1 MLSSFSL
8 SLSLSLSLFIQG
20 SNGNN
25 LHLLAAVATPDG
37 STTVIDGQ
45 VQMDSLQDVSGDLTL
60 LQTPVVTVDQFTAA
74 AAAGNTS
81 MGVINQSSQQNGD
94 GVPVPEPER
103 PYPCEVCGRKF
114 IRSTH
119 LRRHMRIHTG
129 EKPFACHICGRR
141 YARGDYLRAHIQAH
155 RRDKIHK
162 CKHCGDVFRDLTR
175 FADHCRL
182 LHKDVNDEHGNPKP
196 PPENSP
202 PPPPIST
209 VLGDFLTAESAEE
222 ITVVPSS
229 ITIASEQNTVAT
241 PMMITNPSNQNVP
254 ITLIN
259 LADSQDEVLIS
270 SLHHAPP
277 PPASSTHHLIHA
289 PPPTASS
296 THHLV
301 HAPPLPASSAH
312 HLIHGHTIQHQQQ
325 HQLPTSMQA
334 PQTMTSPEM
343 QLAHLQQ
350 TLGAGAHPSTTD
362 HHQFLIPN
370 NVPESA
376 NEVTVVSQLSKA
388 AGTMASSYIDPI
400 TQYIIS
406 NGNANNSNT
415 LPSTHPSLH

>member
-1 MLSSFSL
+1 MPAQNST
-8 SLSLSLSLFIQG
+8 
-20 SNGNN
+20 GNN

-37 STTVIDGQ
+37 TNTLLDGQ
-45 VQMDSLQDVSGDLTL
+45 IQMDSLNEVSGDLSL
-60 LQTPVVTVDQFTAA
+60 IQSPVVMVNQA
-74 AAAGNTS
+74 S
-81 MGVINQSSQQNGD
+81 GVGTPDINQSAQQNGSD
-94 GVPVPEPER
+94 ANMPEPER
-103 PYPCEVCGRKF
+103 PYPCMVCGRKF

-175 FADHCRL
+175 FADHCRVM
-182 LHKDVNDEHGNPKP
+182 HKDVNDEHGNPKP

-229 ITIASEQNTVAT
+229 IALSSEPAHI
-241 PMMITNPSNQNVP
+241 PMMIANPAQNVP

-259 LADSQDEVLIS
+259 LADSQDDVIIS
-270 SLHHAPP
+270 SLHHPP
-277 PPASSTHHLIHA
+277 S
-289 PPPTASS
+289 
-296 THHLV
+296 
-301 HAPPLPASSAH
+301 SSAH
-312 HLIHGHTIQHQQQ
+312 QHHL
-325 HQLPTSMQA
+325 
-334 PQTMTSPEM
+334 PQMTSQDI
-343 QLAHLQQ
+343 QLAQIQ
-350 TLGAGAHPSTTD
+350 PTLVSHPE

-370 NVPESA
+370 HIPESA
-376 NEVTVVSQLSKA
+376 NEITVMSQLSKA
-388 AGTMASSYIDPI
+388 GATPTYIDPI

-406 NGNANNSNT
+406 NGNANNSNVT
-415 LPSTHPSLH
+415 PPTQHLIHQGHPHH

>member
-1 MLSSFSL
+1 M
-8 SLSLSLSLFIQG
+8 QG
-20 SNGNN
+20 SSGNN

-45 VQMDSLQDVSGDLTL
+45 VQMDSLQDMSGDLTL
-60 LQTPVVTVDQFTAA
+60 LQTPVVTVDQLTAA
-74 AAAGNTS
+74 TAAGNPP
-81 MGVINQSSQQNGD
+81 MGVINQSPQQNGD
-94 GVPVPEPER
+94 GAQVPEPER

-175 FADHCRL
+175 FADHCRV
-182 LHKDVNDEHGNPKP
+182 LHKDMNDEHGNPKP

-229 ITIASEQNTVAT
+229 ITIASEQNPVAA
-241 PMMITNPSNQNVP
+241 PVMIANPANQNVP

-259 LADSQDEVLIS
+259 LADSQDDVIIS
-270 SLHHAPP
+270 SLHH

-289 PPPTASS
+289 PPPPASS

-301 HAPPLPASSAH
+301 HAPPLPASSTH
-312 HLIHGHTIQHQQQ
+312 HLIHGHTLQQQQQQ

-334 PQTMTSPEM
+334 PQTMTSHEM

-350 TLGAGAHPSTTD
+350 TLGGGTHPTTTD

-370 NVPESA
+370 SIPESA

-388 AGTMASSYIDPI
+388 ATMPSYIDPI
-400 TQYIIS
+400 TQYIFS
-406 NGNANNSNT
+406 NGNANNSNGTTPT
-415 LPSTHPSLH
+415 LPPPTHPSLH

>member
-1 MLSSFSL
+1 
-8 SLSLSLSLFIQG
+8 
-20 SNGNN
+20 
-25 LHLLAAVATPDG
+25 
-37 STTVIDGQ
+37 
-45 VQMDSLQDVSGDLTL
+45 MDSLQDVSGDLTL

-74 AAAGNTS
+74 AAAGNAP
-81 MGVINQSSQQNGD
+81 MGVINQAPQQNGD
-94 GVPVPEPER
+94 GAPVPEPER

-222 ITVVPSS
+222 ITVVPSA
-229 ITIASEQNTVAT
+229 ITIASEQNAVAT

-259 LADSQDEVLIS
+259 LADSQDEILIS

-301 HAPPLPASSAH
+301 HAPPLPASSTQ
-312 HLIHGHTIQHQQQ
+312 HLLHSHTIQQQQ
-325 HQLPTSMQA
+325 PHQLPTSMQV

-350 TLGAGAHPSTTD
+350 TLSGGAHPTTTD

-370 NVPESA
+370 NVPETA

-388 AGTMASSYIDPI
+388 AAGTMPSSYIDPI

>member
-1 MLSSFSL
+1 
-8 SLSLSLSLFIQG
+8 
-20 SNGNN
+20 
-25 LHLLAAVATPDG
+25 
-37 STTVIDGQ
+37 
-45 VQMDSLQDVSGDLTL
+45 MDSLQDVSGDLTL
-60 LQTPVVTVDQFTAA
+60 LQTPVVTVDQLTAA
-74 AAAGNTS
+74 AAAGS
-81 MGVINQSSQQNGD
+81 APMGVVSQSSQQNGD
-94 GVPVPEPER
+94 GGPAVEPER

-229 ITIASEQNTVAT
+229 ITIASEPNTVSA
-241 PMMITNPSNQNVP
+241 PMMIANPASHNVP

-259 LADSQDEVLIS
+259 LADNQDEVIIS
-270 SLHHAPP
+270 SLHHT
-277 PPASSTHHLIHA
+277 PASSSTHHLVHA
-289 PPPTASS
+289 PPHPTASS

-301 HAPPLPASSAH
+301 HAPPLPAASSTHHQHH
-312 HLIHGHTIQHQQQ
+312 HLIQSHAIQQQ
-325 HQLPTSMQA
+325 HQLPTSMQV
-334 PQTMTSPEM
+334 PQTMGASPEM

-350 TLGAGAHPSTTD
+350 TLSGGGAGHPTATTD

-388 AGTMASSYIDPI
+388 AVAAGNMASSYIDPI

-406 NGNANNSNT
+406 NGNTNNCNT

>member
-1 MLSSFSL
+1 MQVLTFSFCHCPCMHWVKSKLENSLCTKFSL
-8 SLSLSLSLFIQG
+8 TQILCHFFSHTQG

-37 STTVIDGQ
+37 SSAVVDGQ
-45 VQMDSLQDVSGDLTL
+45 IHMDSLQEVGGDYTL
-60 LQTPVVTVDQFTAA
+60 MQTPVVMVNQGSAA
-74 AAAGNTS
+74 HIPN
-81 MGVINQSSQQNGD
+81 INPSESGD
-94 GVPVPEPER
+94 GGVGGTPESGTPGQEPER
-103 PYPCEVCGRKF
+103 PFPCMVCGRKF

-182 LHKDVNDEHGNPKP
+182 MHKDVNDEHGNPKP

-209 VLGDFLTAESAEE
+209 AISDFLTAESAEE

-229 ITIASEQNTVAT
+229 IAMATQQVAAPVMIA
-241 PMMITNPSNQNVP
+241 NPNQNVP

-259 LADSQDEVLIS
+259 LADSQDEVIIS
-270 SLHHAPP
+270 SLHQAPP
-277 PPASSTHHLIHA
+277 TSSTHHIH
-289 PPPTASS
+289 PS
-296 THHLV
+296 HH
-301 HAPPLPASSAH
+301 HQH
-312 HLIHGHTIQHQQQ
+312 HQQ
-325 HQLPTSMQA
+325 LPVSMQA
-334 PQTMTSPEM
+334 PPMTTAEM

-350 TLGAGAHPSTTD
+350 TLGGHQE
-362 HHQFLIPN
+362 HQNQFLIPN
-370 NVPESA
+370 SVPESA
-376 NEVTVVSQLSKA
+376 NEVTVVSQLSKV
-388 AGTMASSYIDPI
+388 GGMPSYIDPI

-406 NGNANNSNT
+406 NGNTNNSNMVAVSALST
-415 LPSTHPSLH
+415 PPHPAHLINQGLPPH